1 MNNPFY
7 EIYGLEAEQSPRM
20 KPADTRQLS
29 KPREKW
35 IKNMFGGIYN
45 PDPKTYHDYRRIMKD
60 PQVKL
65 ARRLIRSYLLSKN
78 YYITPASD
86 DPNDV
91 EIKEFVN
98 TALKN
103 MDIDMREVRKHLLSA
118 MDYGYAVSEIVWKI
132 LTDGRVGIGKIKGLQ
147 IETLENC
154 FETDDLGEILNV
166 IQTFLGQI
174 DPTPIPAEKCLI
186 YTFEGE
192 TGNPYGES
200 IYRELN
206 DPVFLKKKILLMLT
220 IFLEKHGSPAIA
232 GAADDDGDPKKFLE
246 KLEDIRE
253 GRTSIVHGKDEKI
266 YVIES
271 QKDGEAFFKTFQILE
286 VLILRVFLIGSLVLG
301 QADASGSYSQSQTH
315 MDALKFFLDG
325 IHAEMAI
332 IFQNLIKKLV
342 DYNFITDKYPQFN
355 FDPFNELDLISLLK
369 ELQPYARYALLDSS
383 NMEGMNQLIK
393 RVFEQYGDI
402 IVEKLNNQPQQVTPE
417 EKQTTIPTGDN
428 QGNITEQVKTV
439 TGV

>member
-1 MNNPFY
+1 MKDNPFY

-20 KPADTRQLS
+20 TPAQTQQLS
-29 KPREKW
+29 RPREKW
-35 IKNMFGGIYN
+35 IKTMFGGVYN
-45 PDPKTYHDYRRIMKD
+45 PDPKNYHDYRRIMKD

-65 ARRLIRSYLLSKN
+65 AKRLIHSYLLSKN
-78 YYITPASD
+78 YYITPASEED
-86 DPNDV
+86 KDK
-91 EIKEFVN
+91 EIKEFVEIC
-98 TALKN
+98 LKN
-103 MDIDMREVRKHLLSA
+103 MDIDMREVRKHLLSG

-132 LTDGRVGIGKIKGLQ
+132 LADNRIGIAKLKGLQ

-166 IQTFLGQI
+166 IQTFLGQL
-174 DPTPIPAEKCLI
+174 DPVPIPAEKCLI

-220 IFLEKHGSPAIA
+220 IFLEKHGSPALA
-232 GAADDDGDPKKFLE
+232 GKVGAEGDSKKFLE

-253 GRTSIVHGKDEKI
+253 GRTSITHGADEEV

-271 QKDGEAFFKTFQILE
+271 QKDGEAFFKTYQMLE
-286 VLILRVFLIGSLVLG
+286 VLILRVFLIGSLILG
-301 QADASGSYSQSQTH
+301 QSEASGSYSQSQTH
-315 MDALKFFLDG
+315 LDALKFFLDG
-325 IHAEMAI
+325 IHADLAI

-342 DYNFITDKYPQFN
+342 DFNFTTDKYPQFH
-355 FDPFNELDLISLLK
+355 FEPFNELDLLGLLK
-369 ELQPYARYALLDSS
+369 ELQPYAKNALLDGG
-383 NMEGMNQLIK
+383 NMEGLNQLIK
-393 RVFEQYGDI
+393 RVLKEYGDI
-402 IVEKLNNQPQQVTPE
+402 IVQELQDQNPQVTQE
-417 EKQTTIPTGDN
+417 EKDTPIPTTTN
-428 QGNITEQVKTV
+428 QGITGQVKDV